1 VLYTFRKLLNHYASA
16 TLIDVLHSPFVF
28 GLYNH
33 CFKKNSILSI
43 ANYKPSS
50 NGYFNQQC
58 ESIIQK
64 LQLYFPNHSFTKE
77 LDTLPLESPFIW
89 LISEPISLEKVD
101 QILSDA
107 HNDSMVIVRNMY
119 SSSHNTQSWEQL
131 KSMPQVTA
139 SIDLFFMGLL
149 FARKEQRKQDFKL
162 RLF

>member
-16 TLIDVLHSPFVF
+16 TLIDVLHSPFIF

-50 NGYFNQQC
+50 NGYFNQRC
-58 ESIIQK
+58 ENIIEK
-64 LQLYFPNHSFTKE
+64 LQLHFPNHSFIKE
-77 LDTLPLESPFIW
+77 LDTLPLESPFIL
-89 LISEPISLEKVD
+89 LINETISLIKVE

-107 HNDSMVIVRNMY
+107 HNDSMLIVRNIY
-119 SSSHNTQSWEQL
+119 SNSNNTQRWEQL
-131 KSMPQVTA
+131 KSLPQVTA

-149 FARKEQRKQDFKL
+149 FVREEQRKQVFKL